1 MRRVRSVA
9 GPPGA
14 GMRAPGLGLGRAQ
27 TKLRRGDPGFAPRGP
42 RATRRNRK
50 ARADASGLGSAPS
63 SPSPTGLDRPC
74 RISGTPRVHL
84 SNFIRPRKHD
94 KAQGLRPCRLIL
106 IMPTRAYM
114 IPAAT
119 QAIGAPRCRIP
130 IGNGSDCA
138 RDPLPSTAPPRMQG
152 AQTALTFI
160 PHRAG
165 TAAGR
170 LGCVALDGTAREP
183 AVGLQG
189 ADTPTRRPENS
200 AWMINQRHP
209 IRSCL
214 KIGSNLMRVP
224 TRTTGR
230 QA

>member
-1 MRRVRSVA
+1 
-9 GPPGA
+9 
-14 GMRAPGLGLGRAQ
+14 
-27 TKLRRGDPGFAPRGP
+27 
-42 RATRRNRK
+42 
-50 ARADASGLGSAPS
+50 
-63 SPSPTGLDRPC
+63 
-74 RISGTPRVHL
+74 
-84 SNFIRPRKHD
+84 
-94 KAQGLRPCRLIL
+94 
-106 IMPTRAYM
+106 
-114 IPAAT
+114 
-119 QAIGAPRCRIP
+119 
-130 IGNGSDCA
+130 
-138 RDPLPSTAPPRMQG
+138 MQG